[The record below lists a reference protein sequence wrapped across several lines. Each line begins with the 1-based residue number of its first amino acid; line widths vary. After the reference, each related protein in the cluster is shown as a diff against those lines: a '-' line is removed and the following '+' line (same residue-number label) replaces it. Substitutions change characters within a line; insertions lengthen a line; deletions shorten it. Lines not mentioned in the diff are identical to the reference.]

1 MTAHVAALLTL
12 LALPGDL
19 LGPSELPPAHDAI
32 IEAGARLPFVAFASA
47 DEEALSRAVQ
57 NAVSTSREAEAASA
71 RGLMGEGSVTDLV
84 VAVGRAEL
92 TLQTAVAVRDRVVAA
107 YQEVMRMPI

>member
-1 MTAHVAALLTL
+1 MPLPLTPGGAAAAYRANMAAPSAAVAAT
-12 LALPGDL
+12 G
-19 LGPSELPPAHDAI
+19 
-32 IEAGARLPFVAFASA
+32 AGETASFG
-47 DEEALSRAVQ
+47 ETLSRAVQ
-57 NAVSTSREAEAASA
+57 NAVTTSREAEAASA
-71 RGLMGEGSVTDLV
+71 RGLMGQGSVTDLV

>member
-1 MTAHVAALLTL
+1 MPLPLTPGGAAAAYRANMAAPSATPAASGGGETASF
-12 LALPGDL
+12 G
-19 LGPSELPPAHDAI
+19 
-32 IEAGARLPFVAFASA
+32 
-47 DEEALSRAVQ
+47 EALSRAVQ
-57 NAVSTSREAEAASA
+57 NAVTTSREAETASA

>member
-1 MTAHVAALLTL
+1 MPLPLTPGGAAAAYRANISAPSAAAAATGGGETASF
-12 LALPGDL
+12 G
-19 LGPSELPPAHDAI
+19 
-32 IEAGARLPFVAFASA
+32 
-47 DEEALSRAVQ
+47 EALSRAVQ

>member
-1 MTAHVAALLTL
+1 MSLPLTPGGAAAAYSANMAAPSAAPAALGGGETGSF
-12 LALPGDL
+12 GD
-19 LGPSELPPAHDAI
+19 
-32 IEAGARLPFVAFASA
+32 
-47 DEEALSRAVQ
+47 ALSRAVQ
-57 NAVSTSREAEAASA
+57 NAVSTSREAETASA

>member
-1 MTAHVAALLTL
+1 MPLPLTPGGAA
-12 LALPGDL
+12 AAYRANMAA
-19 LGPSELPPAHDAI
+19 PSA
-32 IEAGARLPFVAFASA
+32 ASA
-47 DEEALSRAVQ
+47 VSGAGETASFGDALSRAVQ
-57 NAVSTSREAEAASA
+57 NAVNTSREAEAAST

>member
-1 MTAHVAALLTL
+1 MPLPLTPGGAAAAYRANMSAPSAAAAATGGGETASF
-12 LALPGDL
+12 G
-19 LGPSELPPAHDAI
+19 
-32 IEAGARLPFVAFASA
+32 
-47 DEEALSRAVQ
+47 EALSRAVQ
-57 NAVSTSREAEAASA
+57 NAVSTSREAEAAPA

>member
-1 MTAHVAALLTL
+1 MPLPLTPGGAA
-12 LALPGDL
+12 AAYRANMAGPG
-19 LGPSELPPAHDAI
+19 A
-32 IEAGARLPFVAFASA
+32 ASA
-47 DEEALSRAVQ
+47 ASAGSETASFGEALSRAVQ

-71 RGLMGEGSVTDLV
+71 RGLTGEGSVTDLV

>member
-1 MTAHVAALLTL
+1 MPLPLTPGGAAAAYRANMSAPSAAAAATGGGETASF
-12 LALPGDL
+12 G
-19 LGPSELPPAHDAI
+19 
-32 IEAGARLPFVAFASA
+32 
-47 DEEALSRAVQ
+47 EALSRAVQ

>member
-1 MTAHVAALLTL
+1 MPLPLTPGGAA
-12 LALPGDL
+12 AAYRANMAA
-19 LGPSELPPAHDAI
+19 PSATPAATGGG
-32 IEAGARLPFVAFASA
+32 EGASFG
-47 DEEALSRAVQ
+47 ETLSRAVQ
-57 NAVSTSREAEAASA
+57 NAVNTSREAEVASA

>member
-1 MTAHVAALLTL
+1 MPLPLTPGGAAAAYRANMSAPSAAAAATGGGETASF
-12 LALPGDL
+12 G
-19 LGPSELPPAHDAI
+19 
-32 IEAGARLPFVAFASA
+32 
-47 DEEALSRAVQ
+47 EALSRAVQ

-107 YQEVMRMPI
+107 YQEVMRMPL